1 MKQYTACL
9 IGTGRIG
16 FSLGFDKKRE
26 QPASHTMALLKE
38 KRIRLVA
45 GCDTDKEKL
54 GAWGRYVKRYV
65 PGARTFSDAD
75 TMLSEI
81 KTDIIVIA
89 VNEDAHLEAAIKAIN
104 AKPKLVIL
112 EKPVALNSENGN
124 RIKEE
129 AQKCGV
135 PVMINHERRFAEDY
149 RIAKD
154 YIPKIGKMQAIKA
167 TLFSGMRV
175 YSAKNED
182 DGGYSLLHDGT
193 HLVDIVQFFLEP
205 LPALGKSEEHCIL
218 QNPVITGVH
227 YDEKEPEVIRNLSAH
242 FSHPDCSDI
251 TMEFSGRS
259 RYFGFEVEITGTEGR
274 IKIGNGFAECQKR
287 EESKLYTG
295 FYSLA
300 KDKSVKFPKKTG
312 YFANMISG
320 ACDFLDG
327 TAPLYSS
334 LENGLNVL
342 HTLEEIKN
350 AVLSL
355 KD

>member
-38 KRIRLVA
+38 KRIRLIA
-45 GCDTDKEKL
+45 GCDTDKENL
-54 GAWGRYVKRYV
+54 DAWGRYVK
-65 PGARTFSDAD
+65 GARTFSDAD

-81 KTDIIVIA
+81 KADIIVIA
-89 VNEDAHLEAAIKAIN
+89 VNEDAHLETALKAIR

-112 EKPVALNSENGN
+112 EKPVALNSADGN
-124 RIKEE
+124 LIKAE
-129 AQKCGV
+129 AEKHQV
-135 PVMINHERRFAEDY
+135 PVMINHERRFARDY

-154 YIPKIGKMQAIKA
+154 YIPKIGKMQSIKA
-167 TLFSGMRV
+167 TLFSGMKV
-175 YSAKNED
+175 YSAKNEE

-205 LPALGKSEEHCIL
+205 LPQKGKPEEHCIL

-242 FSHPDCSDI
+242 FSHPECSDI

-259 RYFGFEVEITGTEGR
+259 RYFGFEVEISGTEGR
-274 IKIGNGFAECQKR
+274 IKIGNGFAECQRR

-295 FYSLA
+295 FYSLS
-300 KDKSVKFPKKTG
+300 KDRSVKFPKKTG
-312 YFANMISG
+312 YFANMVKG
-320 ACDFLDG
+320 ACDYLDG

-350 AVLSL
+350 AVLAMNNNQ
-355 KD
+355 

>member
-38 KRIRLVA
+38 KRIRLIA
-45 GCDTDKEKL
+45 GCDTDKENL
-54 GAWGRYVKRYV
+54 ETWGRYV

-75 TMLSEI
+75 TMISEI
-81 KTDIIVIA
+81 KADIIVIA
-89 VNEDAHLEAAIKAIN
+89 VNEDAHLETALKAIR

-112 EKPVALNSENGN
+112 EKPVALNSADGN
-124 RIKEE
+124 LIE
-129 AQKCGV
+129 AEAEKHQV
-135 PVMINHERRFAEDY
+135 PVMINHERRFARNY

-154 YIPKIGKMQAIKA
+154 YIPKIGKMQSIKA
-167 TLFSGMRV
+167 TLFSGMKV
-175 YSAKNED
+175 YSAKNEE

-205 LPALGKSEEHCIL
+205 LPQKGKPEEHCIL

-242 FSHPDCSDI
+242 FSHPECSDI

-274 IKIGNGFAECQKR
+274 IKIGNGFAECQRR

-295 FYSLA
+295 FYSLS
-300 KDKSVKFPKKTG
+300 KDRSVKFSKKTG
-312 YFANMISG
+312 YFANMVSG

-350 AVLSL
+350 AVLAMNNNQ
-355 KD
+355 

>member
-54 GAWGRYVKRYV
+54 EAWGRYVKRYV

-75 TMLSEI
+75 SMLSEI

-129 AQKCGV
+129 AKKCGV

-205 LPALGKSEEHCIL
+205 LPVLGKSEEHCVL
-218 QNPVITGVH
+218 QSPVITGVH

-242 FSHPDCSDI
+242 FSHPDCSHI

-295 FYSLA
+295 FYSLT

-312 YFANMISG
+312 YFANMVSG

-355 KD
+355 KN